1 MILTNGQI
9 VKVLTKQPQD
19 INIKEYLPTVKSLKE
34 FQYIL
39 EGQSISVHLKITNQ
53 MDMELS
59 FGQMVINT
67 MENGKMAKVM
77 VTEPKYGLMEENI

>member
-1 MILTNGQI
+1 MITNSGRI
-9 VKVLTKQPQD
+9 VKVLTKQKLD
-19 INIKEYLPTVKSLKE
+19 TNIMDYLRMGKSLKE

-39 EGQSISVHLKITNQ
+39 EEQSISVHLKITNQ